1 MSERSRKDLGIYE
14 AGPGRYRVVVST
26 GRRLANGRYG
36 QVVRMVRG
44 TRTDA
49 RNLRDQLRADATRG
63 EYVPLAR
70 ELLGVYLTGWLERI
84 KPPHGGI
91 KVSTW
96 KSYESHV
103 RVHLIPDPIADRR
116 VADVT
121 TTDVEDLFRRLLD
134 KGLSPASV
142 DAVRRTLRRA
152 FNAHRMLT
160 INPVRG
166 ASSPRV
172 PRHEVDVD
180 RLWTHDQAR
189 RFLANAEERDPDMAA
204 LVRLGLDSGARLG
217 ELLATTWPD
226 VDTTRQTIRFRRSVS
241 AKRLPD
247 DQQMLRFDTP
257 KNDKAR
263 TLDVDVSTIDALRST
278 RERQVGEGVSDVG
291 QLVFRR
297 PTRTGFQP
305 WRPDVTTHV
314 FQRLSDEAGVPVVP
328 FHYLR
333 HCCASWL
340 LAGGAD
346 VVAVSE
352 RLGHWSPSLT
362 LTVYAHAIK
371 GRQRELAR
379 AIGAALDKREDHT
392 ELYLT

>member
-26 GRRLANGRYG
+26 GRRLANGRYE
-36 QVVRMVRG
+36 QIVRMVRG

-63 EYVPLAR
+63 EYVPPAR
-70 ELLGVYLTGWLERI
+70 ELLGVYLAGWLERI

-116 VADVT
+116 VSDVN

-134 KGLSPASV
+134 RGLSPASV

-152 FNAHRMLT
+152 LNAHRMLT
-160 INPVRG
+160 VNPVRG

-189 RFLANAEERDPDMAA
+189 RFLAYTEEHDADMAV

-226 VDTTRQTIRFRRSVS
+226 VDAIRQTIRFRRSVS

-247 DQQMLRFDTP
+247 DKQMLRFDTP

-263 TLDVDVSTIDALRST
+263 TLDVDVSTLEALQAL
-278 RERQVGEGVSDVG
+278 RERQIDEVISDVG

-314 FQRLSDEAGVPVVP
+314 FQRLSADAGVPIVP

-333 HCCASWL
+333 HSCASWL
-340 LAGGAD
+340 LGAGLD

-362 LTVYAHAIK
+362 LSVYAHAIR
-371 GRQRELAR
+371 GRQRELAQ
-379 AIGAALDKREDHT
+379 AIGAALE
-392 ELYLT
+392 

>member
-1 MSERSRKDLGIYE
+1 MNERIAKGARSRGDAGVYE
-14 AGPGRYRVVVST
+14 AGSGRYRVVVST
-26 GRRLANGRYG
+26 GQRLPSGRYG
-36 QVVRMVRG
+36 QIVRTVRG
-44 TRTDA
+44 TKTDA
-49 RNLRDQLRADATRG
+49 RNRRDQLRADVTRR
-63 EYVPLAR
+63 EYVAPAR
-70 ELLGVYLTGWLERI
+70 ELLGVYLATWLERI
-84 KPPHGGI
+84 KPPHGKI

-103 RVHLIPDPIADRR
+103 RIHLQRDAIAERR

-152 FNAHRMLT
+152 LSSHPKLT
-160 INPVRG
+160 TNPVRG

-172 PRHEVDVD
+172 PRHELDSD
-180 RLWTHDQAR
+180 LLWTHEQAR
-189 RFLANAEERDPDMAA
+189 GFLRHAEESDADMAA
-204 LVRLGLDSGARLG
+204 LVRLALDSGARLG
-217 ELLATTWPD
+217 ELLALSWPD
-226 VDTTRQTIRFRRSVS
+226 VNLAQQTVRLRRSVS
-241 AKRLPD
+241 AKRLPGD
-247 DQQMLRFDTP
+247 ERMLRFDSP
-257 KNDKAR
+257 KNDKQR
-263 TLDVDVSTIDALRST
+263 TIDVDAMTVLALQAM
-278 RERQVGEGVSDVG
+278 RERQIAEAVADVG

-314 FQRLSDEAGVPVVP
+314 FQRLSAEAGVPIVP

-333 HCCASWL
+333 HTCASWL
-340 LAGGAD
+340 LGAGMD

-362 LTVYAHAIK
+362 LSVYAHAIR

-379 AIGAALDKREDHT
+379 AIGAALE
-392 ELYLT
+392 